1 MDALKYID
9 ERYSTRVAYF
19 SMEFAIHQC
28 LKIYSGGLGFLA
40 GSHMRSAYELK
51 QNLVG
56 VGILWTYGYYD
67 QSRNEDN
74 TMKVVY
80 RRKSY
85 SFLEDTGIMVS
96 VNINGTDVFVKAFL
110 LKPDTFGSAPL
121 YLLTTDIP
129 ENDYL
134 SRTITNKLYEAHE
147 ETRIAQEIVLGIGGS
162 KVIQKSGFDPE
173 IYHMNEGHS
182 LPLTYFL
189 YSQYKEVEE
198 VKKRVVFTTHTPE
211 KAGNEEHDIQL
222 LSRMGFFN
230 ALPLDKVR
238 EITELP
244 ANENTFSLTVGALR
258 LSKMANAVSQ
268 KHGEVANDM
277 WKTYKD
283 ICPII
288 AITNAQNRKQWTD
301 KPLINALEEHDDY
314 GMLARKRHLKRQLFN
329 EVADQTGKL
338 FDPEILTFVWS
349 RRFAEYKRAG
359 LIKRDF
365 ERFRELVTRKD
376 KPIQIIWAG
385 KPHPNDTS
393 GINLFN
399 ELVYLTKDLRSCAVL
414 VGYEIDLS
422 MLLKKGADIWLNT
435 PRVTREA
442 SGTSGMTAAM
452 NGAVNLSI
460 NDGWYL
466 EFEKHG
472 VNGFTIYQEG
482 GKTIPEQDEE
492 DFHNLMRVI
501 ENEIIPIYYTDP
513 ARWLE
518 IMKNSM
524 NDVVPEFD
532 SGRMANEYY
541 ERVYKYQPEGK

>member
-9 ERYSTRVAYF
+9 SKYSTRVAYF

-56 VGILWTYGYYD
+56 VGILWSYGYYD

-85 SFLEDTGIMVS
+85 SYLEDTGIIVT
-96 VNINGTDVFVKAFL
+96 VKINGSDVYVKAFL
-110 LKPDTFGSAPL
+110 LKPDTFGSAPI

-134 SRTITNKLYEAHE
+134 SRTITYKLYEAHE
-147 ETRIAQEIVLGIGGS
+147 ETRIAQEIVLGIGGA
-162 KVIQKSGFDPE
+162 KVVQKCGFDPE
-173 IYHMNEGHS
+173 IYHMNEGHA
-182 LPLTYFL
+182 LPMVYHL
-189 YSQYKEVEE
+189 YSQLGDKDRVKEKV
-198 VKKRVVFTTHTPE
+198 RFTTHTPE
-211 KAGNEEHDIQL
+211 KAGNEEHDIHL

-230 ALPLDKVR
+230 EISLEKVR
-238 EITELP
+238 EITELGN
-244 ANENTFSLTVGALR
+244 NENMFSLTVGALR
-258 LSKMANAVSQ
+258 FAKIANAVSQ

-277 WKTYKD
+277 WKSYQN

-288 AITNAQNRKQWTD
+288 AITNAQNRKHWTD

-314 GMLARKRHLKRQLFN
+314 GMLARKRHLKRKLFDI
-329 EVADQTGKL
+329 VADQTGKL

-365 ERFRELVTRKD
+365 EKFRELVTRKD
-376 KPIQIIWAG
+376 RSIQVIWAG
-385 KPHPNDTS
+385 KPHPNDTN

-399 ELVYLTKDLRSCAVL
+399 ELVYLTKDLDSCAVL
-414 VGYEIDLS
+414 VGYELDLS
-422 MLLKKGADIWLNT
+422 MHLKKGADIWLNT

-442 SGTSGMTAAM
+442 SGTSGMSAAM
-452 NGAVNLSI
+452 NGAVNVSI

-472 VNGFTIYQEG
+472 VNGFTIFQDG
-482 GKTIPEQDEE
+482 DKSIPEQDEE
-492 DFHNLMRVI
+492 DFHNMMRVI
-501 ENEIIPIYYTDP
+501 ENEIIPIYYGDP
-513 ARWLE
+513 SRWLE

-524 NDVVPEFD
+524 NDVVPFFD

-541 ERVYKYQPEGK
+541 TRLYEFSEE